1 MPEPDLVIPIHK
13 IRPNKSLKHS
23 TNSTM
28 YQKPHFNLAQQR
40 ATNRMTASKN
50 KPAILS
56 RQGKNVHPLKSKAVS
71 ILLYFLM
78 VAFVAALLIESSQ
91 PPLPIFGEVEG
102 LDKVAHFLAF
112 SGLGVLA
119 CILSFRIRPTRAI
132 PLFSIPLL
140 IVTLSG
146 LIDESYQMFVPGR
159 AASLLD
165 LLADVCGALCAIIF
179 VNRVAYIIRVN
190 NRINLE

>member
-1 MPEPDLVIPIHK
+1 MYE
-13 IRPNKSLKHS
+13 KSE
-23 TNSTM
+23 
-28 YQKPHFNLAQQR
+28 FNLAPQR
-40 ATNRMTASKN
+40 TTNKMTASKN
-50 KPAILS
+50 IPATLS
-56 RQGKNVHPLKSKAVS
+56 RQGKGVQPNKSKAVS
-71 ILLYFLM
+71 ILLYFLI

-119 CILSFRIRPTRAI
+119 CILSLRIRPTRVI

-140 IVTLSG
+140 IVTVSG
-146 LIDESYQMFVPGR
+146 VIDESYQMFVPGR

-179 VNRVAYIIRVN
+179 VNRVAVFMRVN
-190 NRINLE
+190 NLISTE